1 MPTQGVFQSRML
13 ERRVRQVLRRRL
25 RMLPFFGGNLI
36 PTITDLQPGV
46 RELVQDQVLEFGEAQ
61 LGAPDAEDIPLV
73 EIQARENR
81 FRVFMPRAGYPLR
94 YQEVLANQVAAAN
107 GQQYNPTEVRET
119 AVIRVIEEQTNKTI
133 AAGSTALGLTGVLN
147 NPNVSVTNSS
157 FDPFDAGSTAEAIAD
172 WFLGLIGDIFKNSNN
187 VEYPNTALV
196 STPLHE
202 LMARRPMSDRD
213 TTILAYIM
221 ETQQARS
228 RLLAGQRLTDIVP
241 LVECGSDFL
250 EANGVESSGAN
261 KDRIVLYPRD
271 QEVVQKHMMTGAIAA
286 YPDDWTINKG
296 SQKIYPMYTF
306 CSEAIINFPGAFSY
320 IKHDKEA

>member
-1 MPTQGVFQSRML
+1 MPTQGVFQSRTL

-46 RELVQDQVLEFGEAQ
+46 RELVQDQVLEFGEAE
-61 LGAPDAEDIPLV
+61 LGSPDSEDIPLV

-81 FRVFMPRAGYPLR
+81 FRVFMPRAGYPLK
-94 YQEVLANQVAAAN
+94 YAEVLANQVAAAN
-107 GQQYNPTEVRET
+107 GQQYNPTQVRET
-119 AVIRVIEEQTNKTI
+119 AVIRVIEEQVNKVI

-147 NPNVSVTNSS
+147 NAGVSVINSS
-157 FDPFDAGSTAEAIAD
+157 FDPFDAGSTADDIAD
-172 WFLGLIGDIFKNSNN
+172 WFLGLIGDIFKDSNN

-196 STPLHE
+196 STSLHE
-202 LMARRPMSDRD
+202 LMARRRMPDGD
-213 TTILAYIM
+213 KTVLAYVM
-221 ETQQARS
+221 ETQSSRS
-228 RLLAGQRLTDIVP
+228 QLLPGQRLTNIVP

-250 EANGVESSGAN
+250 EANGVESSATN

-271 QEVVQKHMMTGAIAA
+271 QEVIQKHMMTGAIAA

-296 SQKIYPMYTF
+296 SQKIYPMYSF
-306 CSEAIINFPGAFSY
+306 CSEVIINFPGALRY